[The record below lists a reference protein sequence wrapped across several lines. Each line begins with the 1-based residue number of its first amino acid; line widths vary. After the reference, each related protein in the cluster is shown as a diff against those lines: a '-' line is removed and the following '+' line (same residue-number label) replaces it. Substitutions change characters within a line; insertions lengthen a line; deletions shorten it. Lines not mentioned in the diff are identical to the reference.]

1 MRVIRD
7 RIGLHATAPIRAA
20 AVFLLLVLTDLPAA
34 AQDEAQATLG
44 VAIGE
49 ILSVGAPPV
58 TDIDAALGS
67 GALAELK
74 QLYAA
79 RNDRPI
85 WLGGDAGRVL
95 LDRLSQRDLVIGPKL
110 APLLDDARKRLDATD
125 PPTRAGADLL
135 LTALY
140 GATAQALRPSRPAG
154 FAQAL
159 AELKTATD
167 PASLLR
173 EPEPPKVETTPAQPQ
188 EIEAPKVE
196 TPTQAPSESPA
207 IARLRA
213 AIATLQTQA
222 WPLVPEGPKLQLG
235 DSGTR
240 VEALGRRLIASGDS
254 KETTP
259 GAEFDL
265 PLQSAL
271 QRFQARHGLP
281 KDGIAGAA
289 TIAALNVPLKD
300 RIATLA
306 ANLQRL
312 EREGRDW
319 GDRYLLLN
327 IPAAS
332 YRRIEGGRVVAE
344 GPVLLGA
351 PSTPTPIVNG
361 MIDRVLLH
369 PAWRSPQAFAD
380 RQLWPRQ
387 EQDALYFTNHGIRVT
402 DDGLRQVPG
411 PNNPLG
417 PVKLLIAGND
427 RIALHGMPNAKSAFD
442 SPERFTSLGCVAL
455 ADIAPLAKDLLAAD
469 PAWPAGRIDGALAVG
484 GTETVTL
491 AKPLPLHIVYQTAWL
506 DEDGTPQFRDDIY
519 GWDKQT
525 PAADANTV
533 AEPCGS

>member
-1 MRVIRD
+1 M
-7 RIGLHATAPIRAA
+7 
-20 AVFLLLVLTDLPAA
+20 FLLLVLTDLPAA

-85 WLGGDAGRVL
+85 WLGSDAGRAL
-95 LDRLSQRDLVIGPKL
+95 LDRLSQPDLVIGPKL

-213 AIATLQTQA
+213 
-222 WPLVPEGPKLQLG
+222 LG
-235 DSGTR
+235 SSRDAPASVASTGTCVVGGVSASR
-240 VEALGRRLIASGDS
+240 WQEHCASGRTS
-254 KETTP
+254 
-259 GAEFDL
+259 
-265 PLQSAL
+265 
-271 QRFQARHGLP
+271 R
-281 KDGIAGAA
+281 
-289 TIAALNVPLKD
+289 
-300 RIATLA
+300 
-306 ANLQRL
+306 
-312 EREGRDW
+312 
-319 GDRYLLLN
+319 
-327 IPAAS
+327 AS
-332 YRRIEGGRVVAE
+332 R
-344 GPVLLGA
+344 
-351 PSTPTPIVNG
+351 
-361 MIDRVLLH
+361 
-369 PAWRSPQAFAD
+369 
-380 RQLWPRQ
+380 
-387 EQDALYFTNHGIRVT
+387 
-402 DDGLRQVPG
+402 
-411 PNNPLG
+411 
-417 PVKLLIAGND
+417 
-427 RIALHGMPNAKSAFD
+427 
-442 SPERFTSLGCVAL
+442 
-455 ADIAPLAKDLLAAD
+455 
-469 PAWPAGRIDGALAVG
+469 
-484 GTETVTL
+484 
-491 AKPLPLHIVYQTAWL
+491 
-506 DEDGTPQFRDDIY
+506 
-519 GWDKQT
+519 
-525 PAADANTV
+525 
-533 AEPCGS
+533 GSR